1 RQLSALRGWARS
13 SPILGVAFGVV
24 LLGAVGLPGM
34 AAFEARGALTELALP
49 APFDVFVLLAAFA
62 PVVYLGRI
70 LVAGLDRMSEP
81 VRSAR
86 STRPSLRG
94 LRPGGWTSVP
104 VAATARA
111 VPAAVRE
118 NRFAIAAVTAVLA
131 AAVGLAVATVG
142 LGPGGPVQPL
152 GDEPGGTGSSLGI
165 NGP

>member
-1 RQLSALRGWARS
+1 
-13 SPILGVAFGVV
+13 
-24 LLGAVGLPGM
+24 M

-118 NRFAIAAVTAVLA
+118 NRFAIAAATAVLTA
-131 AAVGLAVATVG
+131 VVGLAVATAG
-142 LGPGGPVQPL
+142 LGAGGSDQPL
-152 GDEPGGTGSSLGI
+152 GDEPGGPGSSLGI
-165 NGP
+165 DGP